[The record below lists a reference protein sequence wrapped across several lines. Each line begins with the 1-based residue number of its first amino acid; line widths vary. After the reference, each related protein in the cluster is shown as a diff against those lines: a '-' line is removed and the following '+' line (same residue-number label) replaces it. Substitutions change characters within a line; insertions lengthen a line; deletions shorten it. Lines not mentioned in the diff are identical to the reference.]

1 MSGGMLTA
9 LHAVAALTALGVL
22 AMSVRLGW
30 QWVSPGHMGAGPRA
44 SDPLSRAPLALMVGL
59 ALSLLVVGELL
70 GLVWAPP
77 DREMGDVYRIIYVHV
92 PAMWMAMLMSVVNFA
107 CCMSYLFTAGWR
119 KDALAETSAEVGLLF
134 GTFGLVL
141 GALWGRPTWGVYWD
155 WDPRLTSMAIMLVTY
170 TAYLALRRF
179 VEDPEKRAVWSSV
192 VGIISFVN
200 VPIVWF
206 SVKWWRSL
214 HQVQSTPK
222 TVDPEMTLALRFNAW
237 AFLALLAIFV
247 LLRYRIALATREEEV
262 ALPEALPS
270 DMPGAR
276 NSEVA

>member
-1 MSGGMLTA
+1 MSDLLKTV
-9 LHAVAALTALGVL
+9 LQVLSTVAALTSVGLGVWLGVKWAPPKSRVNGRPVLVGMTAAGLGLLALGNW
-22 AMSVRLGW
+22 M
-30 QWVSPGHMGAGPRA
+30 
-44 SDPLSRAPLALMVGL
+44 
-59 ALSLLVVGELL
+59 
-70 GLVWAPP
+70 GLVWTPSE
-77 DREMGDVYRIIYVHV
+77 REMGDVYRIIYVHV
-92 PAMWMAMLMSVVNFA
+92 PAMWMAMLMAVLNFA
-107 CCMSYLFTAGWR
+107 CCMSYLFNAGWR

-237 AFLALLAIFV
+237 AFLALLALFV

-270 DMPGAR
+270 DMPDAR